1 MGPRTRNSAVNVVQL
16 FKHRVDTAQVD
27 CSRCSRND
35 IGRLDPPTCDRPD
48 CPMIDLFGLQ
58 STENL
63 EIEREFAG
71 LWQEANRILKR
82 KPYTRAQKLLISETI
97 SALTVALK

>member
-1 MGPRTRNSAVNVVQL
+1 MNVIQL
-16 FKHRVDTAQVD
+16 FKPSADTAQVD
-27 CSRCSRND
+27 CSRCGRND

>member
-1 MGPRTRNSAVNVVQL
+1 MNVIQL

-27 CSRCSRND
+27 CSRCGRND

-71 LWQEANRILKR
+71 LWQEANRILKH